1 MWKNL
6 DYYILFYIKV
16 IFIFHISYF
25 VSFRKLLISN
35 KMKLNYK
42 LFMTLPPHAYVLLPL
57 FQLYVPKET
66 SSLYVQ
72 LKPAITFTS
81 YPLTHLKYI
90 SFLIVLSGTF
100 PPPYNM
106 RKA

>member
-1 MWKNL
+1 
-6 DYYILFYIKV
+6 
-16 IFIFHISYF
+16 
-25 VSFRKLLISN
+25 
-35 KMKLNYK
+35 
-42 LFMTLPPHAYVLLPL
+42 MTLPPHAYVLLPL
-57 FQLYVPKET
+57 FQLCVPKET

-100 PPPYNM
+100 PPIQYEKSMTPSTKEANKELSKLRCVYTVICCRSDCGQGN
-106 RKA
+106 RG